1 MAVLS
6 YNEILPKCIIT
17 YNNEPYE
24 VLSSHIFRMQMRKPV
39 NQTKLRHLVSGK
51 VIEISFHQNETMNEA
66 EVDTMQAVY
75 LYTNKGESWFAEVG
89 NLKNRFSFPEEV
101 VQDAFTKMYL
111 YADKYHVRE
120 GASFSSW
127 AYTILN
133 RVAYTRYRAKSIE
146 RGKRAELL
154 PEHYES
160 LPDARAEF
168 LEDLSIRNEVLAA
181 LAKLPEAAAKILRL
195 QFIEGKTQEEIA
207 QAEDL
212 SIPAVK
218 TRIHRAKK
226 LFKEVYDAQH
236 YE

>member
-1 MAVLS
+1 MIQGIMSFSTPEDLNALS
-6 YNEILPKCIIT
+6 DA
-17 YNNEPYE
+17 
-24 VLSSHIFRMQMRKPV
+24 
-39 NQTKLRHLVSGK
+39 K
-51 VIEISFHQNETMNEA
+51 VIARVSREPELFSILVRRYEA
-66 EVDTMQAVY
+66 PLLRRARTILFSPED
-75 LYTNKGESWFAEVG
+75 AE
-89 NLKNRFSFPEEV
+89 EA

-111 YADKYHVRE
+111 YADKYRPQE

-133 RVAYTRYRAKSIE
+133 RVAYTKYRTKMSE
-146 RGKRAELL
+146 FGKRAELL

-168 LEDLSIRNEVLAA
+168 LEDLSLRSEVLAA
-181 LAKLPEAAAKILRL
+181 LSKLPETAAKILRL

-207 QAEDL
+207 ESEHL

-226 LFKEVYDAQH
+226 LFKQTYDKQH
-236 YE
+236 YESR

>member
-1 MAVLS
+1 MLADSMSFSTTEDLGA
-6 YNEILPKCIIT
+6 LT
-17 YNNEPYE
+17 DAE
-24 VLSSHIFRMQMRKPV
+24 VLARSQKEPDLFAILVRRYESALLRRARRILSS
-39 NQTKLRHLVSGK
+39 L
-51 VIEISFHQNETMNEA
+51 EDAEEA
-66 EVDTMQAVY
+66 
-75 LYTNKGESWFAEVG
+75 
-89 NLKNRFSFPEEV
+89 

-111 YADKYHVRE
+111 YADKYHIQE
-120 GASFSSW
+120 DASFSSW

-133 RVAYTRYRAKSIE
+133 RVAYTKYAARRKE
-146 RGKRAELL
+146 GGQRAELL

-181 LAKLPEAAAKILRL
+181 LAKLPETAAKILRL
-195 QFIEGKTQEEIA
+195 QFIEGKSHKEIA
-207 QAEDL
+207 ASEKL

-226 LFKEVYDAQH
+226 LFKQSYDKQH

>member
-1 MAVLS
+1 MLANIMSFSNTELAT
-6 YNEILPKCIIT
+6 LT
-17 YNNEPYE
+17 DAE
-24 VLSSHIFRMQMRKPV
+24 VLARSQKEPDLFALLVQRYEAALLRRARTILSSP
-39 NQTKLRHLVSGK
+39 
-51 VIEISFHQNETMNEA
+51 EDA
-66 EVDTMQAVY
+66 
-75 LYTNKGESWFAEVG
+75 
-89 NLKNRFSFPEEV
+89 EEV

-111 YADKYHVRE
+111 YADKYHTQE
-120 GASFSSW
+120 GATFSSW
-127 AYTILN
+127 MYTILN
-133 RVAYTRYRAKSIE
+133 RVAYTKYAARKKEWEKMATLE
-146 RGKRAELL
+146 

-168 LEDLSIRNEVLAA
+168 LEDLSIRNEVIAA

-226 LFKEVYDAQH
+226 LFKQAYDAQH
-236 YE
+236 HE